1 MSLQPPAPHDDA
13 LGARLRHAGLRRTRA
28 LRAVLALFASAPT
41 WSPTHHQ
48 VAERLA
54 AAGQAVNPVT
64 LYRLLDRLVAAGL
77 LARTAAA
84 DERAWRFH
92 WQPAAPAAAAQ
103 TAIAPLPHFECD
115 TCHAHIPLQE
125 AGKPAQ
131 AVARALRRTLA
142 AHGHQAARVNLAVH
156 GQCADCCGQ
165 AAAPSRQ

>member
-1 MSLQPPAPHDDA
+1 MPYLPSAPDDDA
-13 LGARLRHAGLRRTRA
+13 LSARLHQAGLRRTRA

-48 VAERLA
+48 VAQRLA
-54 AAGQAVNPVT
+54 ATGEAVNPVT

-92 WQPAAPAAAAQ
+92 WQAAPPAAAH
-103 TAIAPLPHFECD
+103 AIAPLPHFECD
-115 TCHAHIPLQE
+115 TCHAHIPLQD

-131 AVARALRRTLA
+131 AMARALRRTLA

-156 GQCADCCGQ
+156 GQCAECREQ
-165 AAAPSRQ
+165 AAPSLR